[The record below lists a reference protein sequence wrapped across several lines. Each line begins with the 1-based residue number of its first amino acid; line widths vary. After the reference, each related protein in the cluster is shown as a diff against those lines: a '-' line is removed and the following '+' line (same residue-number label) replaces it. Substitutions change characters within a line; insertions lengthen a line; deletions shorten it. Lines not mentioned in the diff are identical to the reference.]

1 MTHHNLF
8 YHGTDGTVERA
19 TSAQILAAAREVLA
33 HRVRRGALLQSP
45 KQVGEYLSTRLGDLD
60 YEIFGLILVDQR
72 HRVIECIDLFRGTL
86 SGASVHPREVVK
98 LALLKGAAACLAY
111 HNHPSGVQD
120 QSQADEL
127 ITERLRAA
135 LALVDVRLIDHVI
148 VTGTGILSFAE
159 RGLL

>member
-1 MTHHNLF
+1 MVAVGREAVTEDLGE
-8 YHGTDGTVERA
+8 HGGAV
-19 TSAQILAAAREVLA
+19 LAREVLA

-45 KQVGEYLSTRLGDLD
+45 KKVGEYLSTRLGHLD

-127 ITERLRAA
+127 ITQRLREA

-148 VTGTGILSFAE
+148 VTGTGFLSFAE

>member
-1 MTHHNLF
+1 
-8 YHGTDGTVERA
+8 
-19 TSAQILAAAREVLA
+19 
-33 HRVRRGALLQSP
+33 
-45 KQVGEYLSTRLGDLD
+45 LD

-86 SGASVHPREVVK
+86 DGASVHPREVVK
-98 LALLKGAAACLAY
+98 IALLKGAAACLAY

-120 QSQADEL
+120 QSQADEI
-127 ITERLRAA
+127 ITQRLRAA
-135 LALVDVRLIDHVI
+135 LALVDVRLLDHVI

>member
-1 MTHHNLF
+1 MAVVFDEALRFRRSQRRHQLL
-8 YHGTDGTVERA
+8 HGGRLRVIDARA
-19 TSAQILAAAREVLA
+19 I
-33 HRVRRGALLQSP
+33 LQSP
-45 KQVGEYLSTRLGDLD
+45 KKVGEYLSTRLGHLD

-86 SGASVHPREVVK
+86 SGASVHPREVVE

-127 ITERLRAA
+127 ITQRLREA
-135 LALVDVRLIDHVI
+135 LALVDVRLIDHI
-148 VTGTGILSFAE
+148 LGGFCSVTTAFKTHQ
-159 RGLL
+159 